1 MSAINSLFKKLF
13 LLLSIFLGSFSSFA
27 QRIDSLS
34 VKMDYH
40 QYFLG
45 DTIDIEAKM
54 FNYTAASNAST
65 LHLWI
70 EEIKTGK
77 KWHYR
82 YPLLNGELNSSL
94 IINNTIKDGIYAFN
108 FQLQK
113 SFFNLSGAVKNAS
126 QKDNSLNYVLI
137 TKNMQTIADAVGL
150 NQDKSFKLGRLLFQ
164 DSAFIVFSK
173 PKHNR
178 NDLVIN
184 ISTPLDSAFIPSS
197 TITRFVSIGN
207 VNDSSKRLVLQ
218 STYSFNEDGQ
228 LYKTILPEVV
238 VKAKAK
244 KQIDD
249 FEKENVTGFFAGVDA
264 TVIDGLESSEIAN
277 AQDLFS
283 YLTGKIA
290 GLSQQWGE
298 NGLPQLKWRNRRTE
312 IFINEIKSEED
323 LLLDINPAD
332 IAMIRVYQP
341 GTQISTSNSDGGT
354 IAIYTKTG
362 NYKKSSNT
370 SYSFFINGYNGLD
383 SVWK

>member
-1 MSAINSLFKKLF
+1 MSVHKPTIKKVFLF
-13 LLLSIFLGSFSSFA
+13 LAILFGSYSSFA
-27 QRIDSLS
+27 QRVDSLS
-34 VKMDYH
+34 VKMYYQ
-40 QYFLG
+40 QYNQG
-45 DTIDIEAKM
+45 DTIDIEARL

-82 YPLLNGELNSSL
+82 YPLLNGELNSRF

-113 SFFNLSGAVKNAS
+113 SFFNLSGVVKNAE

-178 NDLVIN
+178 NDLIIN
-184 ISTPLDSAFIPSS
+184 ISTPLDSAFIPSDNV
-197 TITRFVSIGN
+197 TKFIVIGKIGDSIQN
-207 VNDSSKRLVLQ
+207 QKAQ
-218 STYSFNEDGQ
+218 STYLFDESDQ

-249 FEKENVTGFFAGVDA
+249 FEKENVTGFFAAVDA
-264 TVIDGLESSEIAN
+264 MVIDGLESNEITN
-277 AQDLFS
+277 TQDLFT
-283 YLTGKIA
+283 YLTRKIA
-290 GLSQQWGE
+290 GLTLQFGE
-298 NGLPQLKWRNRRTE
+298 NGIPQLKWRNRRTE
-312 IFINEIKSEED
+312 IFINEIKSDED
-323 LLLDINPAD
+323 LLLDINPSD

-341 GTQISTSNSDGGT
+341 GTQIATSNSDGGT

-370 SYSFFINGYNGLD
+370 SYSFFVNGYNGLE